1 MPLSKPKQEALMKK
15 LLSYVDLIVK
25 KGENPF
31 ACFLLNSRGK
41 VVMRAHN
48 KQNSTKDRTAHAEVS
63 LIRKASQKFGTFYF
77 KEFSIMCNCEPCSM
91 CSSLLIKAKV
101 KTLYYGA
108 PMDKGNDPYLSVKEI
123 TKHSKHKIKII
134 GGILE
139 DKCKEQIYK
148 KRKEKF

>member
-15 LLSYVDLIVK
+15 LISYVDSIIQ

-31 ACFLLNSRGK
+31 ACFLLDSKGE

-48 KQNSTKDRTAHAEVS
+48 KQNSTRDRTAHAEVS
-63 LIRKASQKFGTFYF
+63 LIRKASKKFKTFYF
-77 KEFSIMCNCEPCSM
+77 KEFSIMCNSEPCSM

-101 KTLYYGA
+101 STLYYGA
-108 PMDKGNDPYLSVKEI
+108 PIDKGNDPYLPVEEI
-123 TKHSKHKIKII
+123 MKLSKYKIEII

-139 DKCKEQIYK
+139 NKCRDQIYK